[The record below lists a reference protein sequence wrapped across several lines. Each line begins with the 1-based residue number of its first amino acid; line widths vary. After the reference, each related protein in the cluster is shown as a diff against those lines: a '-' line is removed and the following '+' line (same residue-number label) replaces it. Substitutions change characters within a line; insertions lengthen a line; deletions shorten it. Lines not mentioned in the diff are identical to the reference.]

1 MTEPKEISGHL
12 FIDFENVRQ
21 FSAFDKFYAVHE
33 NQHLPIYSFPATQ
46 DGLEEAIQERS
57 KFPIDRELLVSVLQR
72 QYASAGIDSQDDLIK
87 ALRHEN
93 SYTITCAHQ
102 PNLFTGPAYFIYKLL
117 STIKLAE
124 QCQKSFTDYKFI
136 PVLYLGGEDHDL
148 AECNHIHLFG
158 KRLEWST
165 NQTGAIGRMLCDDI
179 ADVLKELSGILG
191 DSQNAIELKNIITA
205 SYATGRTINEAIL
218 LFLHHIL
225 PEFSF
230 LVFNPD
236 DADIKRQFI
245 PWMKRDILGNESKA
259 LVEAGQKELHQSG
272 INAQAYVREINFFYL
287 YEGKRERIVR
297 QDEHFEVIGT
307 DKSWD
312 TQSLNDEIAQHPE
325 RFSPNVIMRPVLQE
339 QILPSIAF
347 VGGGGEIAYWSD
359 RRMLFAAYQTFF
371 PVLVRRDSFIIV
383 DGTTKKKMDKLQLAI
398 NDLLVNEE
406 ELKLRFIQSHTD
418 ESINLNQERATINE
432 LTKTIT
438 DKAVS
443 IDQTLKGFVG
453 AEMNQFNKILSQ
465 IEGRILRTLKEK
477 NETALQQAVNIQ
489 SKLFPGNSL
498 QERHENFMT
507 WYIRMGN
514 DFFHA
519 IYTACDPMDI
529 RMKVIQIQ

>member
-1 MTEPKEISGHL
+1 
-12 FIDFENVRQ
+12 
-21 FSAFDKFYAVHE
+21 
-33 NQHLPIYSFPATQ
+33 
-46 DGLEEAIQERS
+46 
-57 KFPIDRELLVSVLQR
+57 
-72 QYASAGIDSQDDLIK
+72 
-87 ALRHEN
+87 
-93 SYTITCAHQ
+93 
-102 PNLFTGPAYFIYKLL
+102 
-117 STIKLAE
+117 
-124 QCQKSFTDYKFI
+124 
-136 PVLYLGGEDHDL
+136 
-148 AECNHIHLFG
+148 
-158 KRLEWST
+158 
-165 NQTGAIGRMLCDDI
+165 
-179 ADVLKELSGILG
+179 
-191 DSQNAIELKNIITA
+191 
-205 SYATGRTINEAIL
+205 
-218 LFLHHIL
+218 
-225 PEFSF
+225 
-230 LVFNPD
+230 
-236 DADIKRQFI
+236 
-245 PWMKRDILGNESKA
+245 
-259 LVEAGQKELHQSG
+259 
-272 INAQAYVREINFFYL
+272 
-287 YEGKRERIVR
+287 
-297 QDEHFEVIGT
+297 
-307 DKSWD
+307 
-312 TQSLNDEIAQHPE
+312 
-325 RFSPNVIMRPVLQE
+325 MRPVLQE